1 MLTFIALIIAILL
14 QFIAAIIAIS
24 LTKKTKYN
32 ISWILISLGLVFMAI
47 RRFFEIM
54 PYLFDNLVPETT
66 IINHWIGIAIS
77 IVISIG
83 VIFVKKIFKFLGQA
97 QKEHLEYEKHVLTAI
112 IQTEEKER
120 KRFAKDLHDGL
131 GPLLSTVKMSIS
143 ALSQIEH
150 DDKSKKIITNTEHV
164 LNEAINSIKEIS
176 NNLSPHILNNFGLES
191 AINNFCNKIN
201 QTKKINVD
209 FKSNILK
216 ERFNSN
222 VELILYRVICELIN
236 NTTKHANAQNIKIN
250 LTRHAKILTIQY
262 ADDGKG
268 FDINQI
274 EITKR
279 GLGLSNIKS
288 RIKSVNGVII
298 IESNE
303 GLGFSAL
310 IKINV

>member
-14 QFIAAIIAIS
+14 QFIAAFIAIS

-32 ISWILISLGLVFMAI
+32 ISWILISIGLTLMAI

-54 PYLFDNLVPETT
+54 PYLFDNFVPETT
-66 IINHWIGIAIS
+66 FINHWTGIAIS
-77 IVISIG
+77 IVISVG

-97 QKEHLEYEKHVLTAI
+97 QKKHLEYEKNVLTAI

-150 DDKSKKIITNTEHV
+150 DEKSKKIITNTEHV

-176 NNLSPHILNNFGLES
+176 NNLSPHILNNFGLAS

-201 QTKKINVD
+201 QTKKINID
-209 FKSNILK
+209 FKSNISN
-216 ERFNSN
+216 ERYNSN
-222 VELILYRVICELIN
+222 IELILYRVICELIN

-250 LTRHAKILTIQY
+250 LTRYEKILTIQY
-262 ADDGKG
+262 TDDGKG
-268 FDINQI
+268 FDVNRI
-274 EITKR
+274 EITKK
-279 GLGLSNIKS
+279 GMGLSNIKT
-288 RIKSVNGVII
+288 RIKSINGVVI
-298 IESNE
+298 IESSE
-303 GLGFSAL
+303 GNGFSAL